1 MTMGKKRTVSH
12 VLLIVTLVTF
22 LFSHCAWAGKDS
34 NFISNLE
41 DSPAAAKAVS
51 KYLQFFSEDLKKPF
65 ALWLSRAPKYLSV
78 MKQIMSEN
86 NLPKDIVFLSMI
98 ESGFSPY
105 ADSRAKAVGPWQF
118 MESTARR
125 YGLKINWWMDERRDP
140 VKSTMAAAMY
150 LKDLHNMFG
159 SWGLAMAAYN
169 AGEGAI
175 KRALEKTGGNS
186 FWDLYFTNRIADET
200 KNYVPKFL
208 AARAIALDPSGHGF
222 ANVVPQDTFSYD
234 EVVLWQPLDLSV
246 AAKCAGVSLSEI
258 KALNPELT
266 RWCTPLDVKSYILRI
281 PKHTLMPF
289 LARLDKLTPEQRL
302 PLRVFRAR
310 YRDSVVW
317 LARRFRVPVAI
328 IRGLNNIR
336 GRYVWPGQ
344 KILLPPDNSTN
355 LLASR

>member
-1 MTMGKKRTVSH
+1 MAMGKKRTINCF
-12 VLLIVTLVTF
+12 LLVVTLVTIVF
-22 LFSHCAWAGKDS
+22 PRFAWAGKDS
-34 NFISNLE
+34 HFISNLE
-41 DSPAAAKAVS
+41 DSPVAGKAVA
-51 KYLQFFSEDLKKPF
+51 KYMQFFSEDLKKPF

-78 MKQIMSEN
+78 MRQIMSEN
-86 NLPKDIVFLSMI
+86 NIPGDIVFLSMI

-118 MESTARR
+118 IASTAKR
-125 YGLKINWWMDERRDP
+125 YGLKVNWWMDERRDP

-186 FWDLYFTNRIADET
+186 FWDLYFTKRIADET

-208 AARAIALDPSGHGF
+208 AARTIALDPGSHGF
-222 ANVVPQDTFSYD
+222 ANVVPQTTFSYD
-234 EVVLWQPLDLSV
+234 EVVLWQPLDLTV
-246 AAKCAGVSLSEI
+246 AARCAGVSLKDI

-289 LARLDKLTPEQRL
+289 LAKLDRLTPEERL
-302 PLRVFRAR
+302 PMRV
-310 YRDSVVW
+310 YT
-317 LARRFRVPVAI
+317 ARRRASLLSIARKFRIPVELI
-328 IRGLNNIR
+328 KGLNQIR
-336 GRYVWPGQ
+336 GRYIRAGQ
-344 KILLPPDNSTN
+344 KILLPPDNSSC
-355 LLASR
+355 LVASR

>member
-1 MTMGKKRTVSH
+1 MTMGKKRAARH
-12 VLLIVTLVTF
+12 ILLIVTLVTF
-22 LFSHCAWAGKDS
+22 LFSRGAWAEKDS
-34 NFISNLE
+34 TFISNLE
-41 DSPAAAKAVS
+41 DSPVASKAVA

-86 NLPKDIVFLSMI
+86 DIPKDIVFLSMI

-105 ADSRAKAVGPWQF
+105 ADSRANAVGPWQF

-186 FWDLYFTNRIADET
+186 FWDLYFTRWIANET
-200 KNYVPKFL
+200 KDYVPKFL
-208 AARAIALDPSGHGF
+208 AARAIALDPGGHGF
-222 ANVVPQDTFSYD
+222 ANVVPQNTFSYD
-234 EVVLWQPLDLSV
+234 QVVLWQPLDLSV

-258 KALNPELT
+258 KALNPALT

-289 LARLDKLTPEQRL
+289 LARLDKLTPDQRL
-302 PLRVFRAR
+302 PLRVFRPR

-317 LARRFRVPVAI
+317 LARRFGVPVPI
-328 IRGLNNIR
+328 FRSLNNIR
-336 GRYVWPGQ
+336 GWYVRPGQ
-344 KILLPPDNSTN
+344 RIFLPPDHSTY